1 MKVGGDKA
9 GAHFDANVFSTLKN
23 GNEAMKSAQAEA
35 GVEKFEDLRDDIE
48 VRTLSG
54 RM

>member
-1 MKVGGDKA
+1 MKQ
-9 GAHFDANVFSTLKN
+9 
-23 GNEAMKSAQAEA
+23 AQAQA

-48 VRTLSG
+48 VGEVSLIL